1 MKHIENLSPFYDT
14 FYWAVN
20 NTWPMITLFV
30 VIVVILKLSRVII
43 NHDKFVFYKDF
54 YSLLFIIYMLL
65 LYFLLLTTEDAVS
78 GINLKPFT
86 EMTRYTFGSKAF
98 FYNVVG
104 NIALFIPFGYFVSD
118 YLKAKKLHHIAFV
131 SIITSLTAELIQY
144 KIGRAFDIDD
154 IILNFIGA
162 IIGFMVFLSIKKIK
176 RKLPSFLQN
185 NIFYNILAVIVL
197 IIIIFAF
204 SSIWGFK
211 LW

>member
-118 YLKAKKLHHIAFV
+118 YLKDKKLHHIAFV

>member
-14 FYWAVN
+14 FYWAIS
-20 NTWPMITLFV
+20 NTWPMLTLFV
-30 VIVVILKLSRVII
+30 VIIVVLRLSRVVI

-118 YLKAKKLHHIAFV
+118 YLKAKRLRHIAFV
-131 SIITSLTAELIQY
+131 ALVTSLTAELIQY

-162 IIGFMVFLSIKKIK
+162 IIGFIVFLTIKKIK
-176 RKLPSFLQN
+176 RKLPSVLQN
-185 NIFYNILAVIVL
+185 NIFYNIIAIIIL

-204 SSIWGFK
+204 GSMWGLK